1 MAVQISESFQLYAHA
16 PLDSRFQ
23 FKTIAEMRSF
33 PANRLYE
40 GVIASVV
47 ENTTTYQFFS
57 SNENTEETGKWRIF
71 GTGSVSSGEENKI
84 NSISVNGSAISI
96 DENKNV
102 DIAVPSIEGLATEA
116 YVTEQIANIGLT
128 GYAKKTD
135 IPTELPAN
143 GGNADTVNNHIVEIN
158 VPADAVFTDTVYDD
172 TDIKAEIAS
181 KADIASIPNKMSDLE
196 NDSNY
201 QTEEQVKSTV
211 TAEIAKV
218 VADAPEDL
226 DTLKEMSDWITG
238 HENDASA
245 MNSAISDNKTNIEAL
260 QTDVSD
266 IQTSLDKKLDKT
278 FTGEDIA
285 NKVLATDE
293 TGNVILKA
301 GGSIGGTAE
310 TTTYTNANYP
320 DYTNVDLALNALF
333 NKVYYVRPTCSLSVD
348 KQGGTFEMGTVISAP
363 ITFNW
368 TTNKDIKSQTL
379 TGCTLADASVRSAT
393 YNTDVSS
400 DKIFT
405 LTVSDDESSASS
417 SVSYKFMNNVF
428 WGSASITDTYDSAF
442 INALPNKK
450 LTASVNGTYSFNVAE
465 GEFGFWAVPSNMTI
479 STIWVNGFSA
489 DLDYLGTVSYTN
501 VKDYTTEYKL
511 YKTSRPSLGTFSAE
525 IK

>member
-1 MAVQISESFQLYAHA
+1 MVLSENFTYSGTSQNFERDSYAT
-16 PLDSRFQ
+16 L
-23 FKTIAEMRSF
+23 AEMTAVKAKKMPSIF
-33 PANRLYE
+33 HA
-40 GVIASVV
+40 
-47 ENTTTYQFFS
+47 TC
-57 SNENTEETGKWRIF
+57 EETGKLYIYNKANSDDEILGKWREV
-71 GTGSVSSGEENKI
+71 GSG
-84 NSISVNGSAISI
+84 SI
-96 DENKNV
+96 
-102 DIAVPSIEGLATEA
+102 
-116 YVTEQIANIGLT
+116 
-128 GYAKKTD
+128 
-135 IPTELPAN
+135 N
-143 GGNADTVNNHIVEIN
+143 GGNADTVNNHTVN
-158 VPADAVFTDTVYDD
+158 SDVPENAVFTDTVYDD
-172 TDIKAEIAS
+172 TDIRAELAE
-181 KADIASIPNKMSDLE
+181 KADAAAIPNKVSDLN

-201 QTEEQVKSTV
+201 QTAEQVNNIVTV
-211 TAEIAKV
+211 EIAKV
-218 VADAPEDL
+218 VSDAPENL
-226 DTLKEMSDWITG
+226 NTLKEMSDWIAG

-245 MNSAISDNKTNIEAL
+245 MNSAISNNKTSIETL
-260 QTDVSD
+260 QTNVSN
-266 IQTSLDKKLDKT
+266 INTSLGGKLNKT
-278 FTGEDIA
+278 FIGDDVG
-285 NKVLATDE
+285 NKVLSTDE
-293 TGNVILKA
+293 NGNVVLKDND
-301 GGSIGGTAE
+301 SNEGTAE
-310 TTTYTNANYP
+310 TTSYTNANYP

-379 TGCTLADASVRSAT
+379 TGCTLADAGVRSAT

-405 LTVSDDESSASS
+405 LTVSDDENSASS
-417 SVSYKFMNNVF
+417 SVSYKFVNNVF
-428 WGSASITDTYDSAF
+428 WGSASIADTYDSAF

-501 VKDYTTEYKL
+501 VKGYTTEYKL

>member
-1 MAVQISESFQLYAHA
+1 MVLSENFTYSGTSQNFER
-16 PLDSRFQ
+16 DSY
-23 FKTIAEMRSF
+23 TTLAEMTAVKAKKMPSIF
-33 PANRLYE
+33 HA
-40 GVIASVV
+40 
-47 ENTTTYQFFS
+47 TC
-57 SNENTEETGKWRIF
+57 EETGKLYIYNKANSDDEILGKWREV
-71 GTGSVSSGEENKI
+71 GSG
-84 NSISVNGSAISI
+84 SI
-96 DENKNV
+96 
-102 DIAVPSIEGLATEA
+102 
-116 YVTEQIANIGLT
+116 
-128 GYAKKTD
+128 
-135 IPTELPAN
+135 N
-143 GGNADTVNNHIVEIN
+143 GGNADTVNNHTVN
-158 VPADAVFTDTVYDD
+158 SDVPENAVFTDTVYDD
-172 TDIKAEIAS
+172 TDIRAELAE
-181 KADIASIPNKMSDLE
+181 KADAAAIPNKVSDLN

-201 QTEEQVKSTV
+201 QTAEQVNNIV
-211 TAEIAKV
+211 TTEIAKV
-218 VADAPEDL
+218 VSDAPENL
-226 DTLKEMSDWITG
+226 NTLKEMSDWIAG

-245 MNSAISDNKTNIEAL
+245 MNSAISNNKTSIETL
-260 QTDVSD
+260 QTNVSN
-266 IQTSLDKKLDKT
+266 INTSLDGKLNKT
-278 FTGEDIA
+278 FIGDDVG
-285 NKVLATDE
+285 NKVLSTDE
-293 TGNVILKA
+293 NGNVVLKDND
-301 GGSIGGTAE
+301 SNEGTAE
-310 TTTYTNANYP
+310 TTSYTNANYP

-333 NKVYYVRPTCSLSVD
+333 NKVYYVKPTCSLSVD

-379 TGCTLADASVRSAT
+379 TDCTLADASVRSAT

-405 LTVSDDESSASS
+405 LTVSDDENSASS
-417 SVSYKFMNNVF
+417 SVSYKFVNNVF
-428 WGSASITDTYDSAF
+428 WGSASIADTYDSAF

>member
-1 MAVQISESFQLYAHA
+1 MVLSENFTYSGTSQNFERDSYAT
-16 PLDSRFQ
+16 L
-23 FKTIAEMRSF
+23 AEMTAVKAKKMPSIF
-33 PANRLYE
+33 HA
-40 GVIASVV
+40 
-47 ENTTTYQFFS
+47 TC
-57 SNENTEETGKWRIF
+57 EETGKLYIYNKANSDDEILGKWREV
-71 GTGSVSSGEENKI
+71 GSG
-84 NSISVNGSAISI
+84 SI
-96 DENKNV
+96 
-102 DIAVPSIEGLATEA
+102 
-116 YVTEQIANIGLT
+116 
-128 GYAKKTD
+128 
-135 IPTELPAN
+135 N
-143 GGNADTVNNHIVEIN
+143 GGNADTVNNHTVN
-158 VPADAVFTDTVYDD
+158 SDVPENAVFTDTVYDD
-172 TDIKAEIAS
+172 TDIRAELAE
-181 KADIASIPNKMSDLE
+181 KADATAIPNKVSDLN

-201 QTEEQVKSTV
+201 QTAEQVNNIVTV
-211 TAEIAKV
+211 EIAKV
-218 VADAPEDL
+218 VSDAPEDF
-226 DTLKEMSDWITG
+226 DTLKEMSDWIAG

-245 MNSAISDNKTNIEAL
+245 MNSAISDNKTNIETL
-260 QTDVSD
+260 QTNVSN
-266 IQTSLDKKLDKT
+266 INTSLDGKLNKT
-278 FTGEDIA
+278 FIGDDVG
-285 NKVLATDE
+285 NKVLSTDE
-293 TGNVILKA
+293 NGNVVLKDN
-301 GGSIGGTAE
+301 GSNEGTAE
-310 TTTYTNANYP
+310 TTSYTNASYP

-348 KQGGTFEMGTVISAP
+348 KQGGIFEMGTVISAP

-405 LTVSDDESSASS
+405 LTVSDDENSASS

-428 WGSASITDTYDSAF
+428 WGSASIADTYDSAF

>member
-1 MAVQISESFQLYAHA
+1 MVLSENFTYSGTSQNFERDSYAT
-16 PLDSRFQ
+16 L
-23 FKTIAEMRSF
+23 AEMTAVKAKKMPSIF
-33 PANRLYE
+33 HA
-40 GVIASVV
+40 
-47 ENTTTYQFFS
+47 TC
-57 SNENTEETGKWRIF
+57 EETGKLYIYNKANSDDEILGKWREV
-71 GTGSVSSGEENKI
+71 GSG
-84 NSISVNGSAISI
+84 SI
-96 DENKNV
+96 
-102 DIAVPSIEGLATEA
+102 
-116 YVTEQIANIGLT
+116 
-128 GYAKKTD
+128 
-135 IPTELPAN
+135 N
-143 GGNADTVNNHIVEIN
+143 GGNADTVNNHTVN
-158 VPADAVFTDTVYDD
+158 SDVPENAVFTDTVYDD
-172 TDIKAEIAS
+172 TDIRAELAE
-181 KADIASIPNKMSDLE
+181 KADATAIPNKVSDLN

-201 QTEEQVKSTV
+201 QTAEQVNNIVTV
-211 TAEIAKV
+211 EIAKV
-218 VADAPEDL
+218 VSDAPENL
-226 DTLKEMSDWITG
+226 NTLKEMSDWIAG

-245 MNSAISDNKTNIEAL
+245 MNSAISNNKTSIETL
-260 QTDVSD
+260 QTNVSN
-266 IQTSLDKKLDKT
+266 INTSLDGKLNKT
-278 FTGEDIA
+278 FIGDDVG
-285 NKVLATDE
+285 NKVLSTDE
-293 TGNVILKA
+293 NGNVVLKDN
-301 GGSIGGTAE
+301 GSNEGTAE
-310 TTTYTNANYP
+310 TTSYTNANYP

-333 NKVYYVRPTCSLSVD
+333 NKVYYVKPTCSLSVD

-379 TGCTLADASVRSAT
+379 TDCTLADASVRSAT

-405 LTVSDDESSASS
+405 LTVSDDENSASS
-417 SVSYKFMNNVF
+417 SVSYKFVNNVF
-428 WGSASITDTYDSAF
+428 WGSASIADTYDSAF

>member
-1 MAVQISESFQLYAHA
+1 MVLSENFTYSGTSQNFER
-16 PLDSRFQ
+16 DSY
-23 FKTIAEMRSF
+23 TTLAEMTAVRAKKMPSIF
-33 PANRLYE
+33 HA
-40 GVIASVV
+40 
-47 ENTTTYQFFS
+47 TC
-57 SNENTEETGKWRIF
+57 EETGKLYIYNKANSDDEILGKWREV
-71 GTGSVSSGEENKI
+71 GSG
-84 NSISVNGSAISI
+84 SI
-96 DENKNV
+96 
-102 DIAVPSIEGLATEA
+102 
-116 YVTEQIANIGLT
+116 
-128 GYAKKTD
+128 
-135 IPTELPAN
+135 N
-143 GGNADTVNNHIVEIN
+143 GGNADTVNNHTVN
-158 VPADAVFTDTVYDD
+158 SDVPENAVFTDTVYDD
-172 TDIKAEIAS
+172 TDIRAELAE
-181 KADIASIPNKMSDLE
+181 KADAAAIPNKVSDLN

-201 QTEEQVKSTV
+201 QTAEQVNNIVTV
-211 TAEIAKV
+211 EIAKV
-218 VADAPEDL
+218 VSDAPENL
-226 DTLKEMSDWITG
+226 NTLKEMSDWIAG

-245 MNSAISDNKTNIEAL
+245 MNSAISNNKTSIKTL
-260 QTDVSD
+260 QTNVSN
-266 IQTSLDKKLDKT
+266 INTSLDGKLNKT
-278 FTGEDIA
+278 FIGDDVG
-285 NKVLATDE
+285 NKVLSTDE
-293 TGNVILKA
+293 NGNVVLKDND
-301 GGSIGGTAE
+301 SNEGTAE
-310 TTTYTNANYP
+310 TTSYTNANYP

-379 TGCTLADASVRSAT
+379 TDCTLADASVRSAT

-405 LTVSDDESSASS
+405 LTVSDDENSASS

-428 WGSASITDTYDSAF
+428 WGSASIADTYDSAF

-501 VKDYTTEYKL
+501 VKGYTTEYKL

>member
-1 MAVQISESFQLYAHA
+1 MVLSENFTYSGTSQNFERDSYAT
-16 PLDSRFQ
+16 L
-23 FKTIAEMRSF
+23 AEMTAVKAKKMPSIF
-33 PANRLYE
+33 HA
-40 GVIASVV
+40 
-47 ENTTTYQFFS
+47 TC
-57 SNENTEETGKWRIF
+57 EETGKLYIYNKANSDDEILGKWREV
-71 GTGSVSSGEENKI
+71 GSG
-84 NSISVNGSAISI
+84 SI
-96 DENKNV
+96 
-102 DIAVPSIEGLATEA
+102 
-116 YVTEQIANIGLT
+116 
-128 GYAKKTD
+128 
-135 IPTELPAN
+135 N
-143 GGNADTVNNHIVEIN
+143 GGNADTVNNHTVN
-158 VPADAVFTDTVYDD
+158 SDVPENAVFTDTVYDD
-172 TDIKAEIAS
+172 TDIRAELAE
-181 KADIASIPNKMSDLE
+181 KADAAAIPNKVSDLN

-201 QTEEQVKSTV
+201 QTAEQVNNIVTV
-211 TAEIAKV
+211 EIAKV
-218 VADAPEDL
+218 VSGAPENL
-226 DTLKEMSDWITG
+226 NTLKEMSDWIAG

-245 MNSAISDNKTNIEAL
+245 MNSAISNNKTSIETL
-260 QTDVSD
+260 QTNVSN
-266 IQTSLDKKLDKT
+266 INTSLGGKLNKT
-278 FTGEDIA
+278 FIGDNVA
-285 NKVLATDE
+285 NKVLSTDE
-293 TGNVILKA
+293 NGNVVLKD
-301 GGSIGGTAE
+301 GGSDEETAE

-320 DYTNVDLALNALF
+320 DYTNVSLALDALF

-405 LTVSDDESSASS
+405 LTVSDDENSASS
-417 SVSYKFMNNVF
+417 SVSYKFVNNIF
-428 WGSASITDTYDSAF
+428 WGSASIADTYDSAF

>member
-1 MAVQISESFQLYAHA
+1 MVLSENFTYSGTSQNFERDSYAT
-16 PLDSRFQ
+16 L
-23 FKTIAEMRSF
+23 AEMTAVKAKKMPSIF
-33 PANRLYE
+33 HA
-40 GVIASVV
+40 
-47 ENTTTYQFFS
+47 TC
-57 SNENTEETGKWRIF
+57 EETGKLYIYNKANSDDEILGKWREV
-71 GTGSVSSGEENKI
+71 GSG
-84 NSISVNGSAISI
+84 SI
-96 DENKNV
+96 
-102 DIAVPSIEGLATEA
+102 
-116 YVTEQIANIGLT
+116 
-128 GYAKKTD
+128 
-135 IPTELPAN
+135 N
-143 GGNADTVNNHIVEIN
+143 GGNADTVNNHTVN
-158 VPADAVFTDTVYDD
+158 SDVPENAVFTDTVYDD
-172 TDIKAEIAS
+172 TDIRAELAE
-181 KADIASIPNKMSDLE
+181 KADAAAIPNKVSDLN

-201 QTEEQVKSTV
+201 QTAEQVNNIV
-211 TAEIAKV
+211 TTEIAKV
-218 VADAPEDL
+218 VSDAPENL
-226 DTLKEMSDWITG
+226 NTLKEMSDWIAG

-245 MNSAISDNKTNIEAL
+245 MNSAISNNKTSIETL
-260 QTDVSD
+260 QTNVSNINTSLGGKLNKTFIGDDVS
-266 IQTSLDKKLDKT
+266 
-278 FTGEDIA
+278 
-285 NKVLATDE
+285 NKVLSTDE
-293 TGNVILKA
+293 NGNVVLKDND
-301 GGSIGGTAE
+301 SNEGTAE
-310 TTTYTNANYP
+310 TTSYTNANYP

-405 LTVSDDESSASS
+405 LTVSDDENSASS
-417 SVSYKFMNNVF
+417 SVSYKFVNNVF
-428 WGSASITDTYDSAF
+428 WGSASIADTYDSAF

>member
-1 MAVQISESFQLYAHA
+1 MVLSENFTYSGTSQNFERDSYAT
-16 PLDSRFQ
+16 L
-23 FKTIAEMRSF
+23 AEMTAVKAKKMPSIF
-33 PANRLYE
+33 HA
-40 GVIASVV
+40 
-47 ENTTTYQFFS
+47 TC
-57 SNENTEETGKWRIF
+57 EETGKLYIYNKANSDDEILGKWREV
-71 GTGSVSSGEENKI
+71 GSG
-84 NSISVNGSAISI
+84 SI
-96 DENKNV
+96 
-102 DIAVPSIEGLATEA
+102 
-116 YVTEQIANIGLT
+116 
-128 GYAKKTD
+128 
-135 IPTELPAN
+135 N
-143 GGNADTVNNHIVEIN
+143 GGNADTVNNHTVN
-158 VPADAVFTDTVYDD
+158 SDVPENAVFTDTVYDD
-172 TDIKAEIAS
+172 TDIRAELAE
-181 KADIASIPNKMSDLE
+181 KADAAAIPNKVSDLN

-201 QTEEQVKSTV
+201 QTAEQVNNIV
-211 TAEIAKV
+211 TTEIAKV
-218 VADAPEDL
+218 VSDAPENL
-226 DTLKEMSDWITG
+226 NTLKEMSDWIAG

-245 MNSAISDNKTNIEAL
+245 MNSAISNNKTSIETL
-260 QTDVSD
+260 QTNVSN
-266 IQTSLDKKLDKT
+266 INTSLDGKLNKT
-278 FTGEDIA
+278 FIGDDVG
-285 NKVLATDE
+285 NKVLSTDE
-293 TGNVILKA
+293 NGNVVLKDND
-301 GGSIGGTAE
+301 SNEGTAE
-310 TTTYTNANYP
+310 TTSYTNANYP

-333 NKVYYVRPTCSLSVD
+333 NKVYYVKPTCSLSVD

-379 TGCTLADASVRSAT
+379 TDCTLADASVRSAT

-405 LTVSDDESSASS
+405 LTVSDDENSASS
-417 SVSYKFMNNVF
+417 SVSYKFVNNVF
-428 WGSASITDTYDSAF
+428 WGSASIADTYDSAF

>member
-1 MAVQISESFQLYAHA
+1 MVLSENFTYSGTSQNFER
-16 PLDSRFQ
+16 DSY
-23 FKTIAEMRSF
+23 TTLAEMTAVRAKKMPSIF
-33 PANRLYE
+33 HA
-40 GVIASVV
+40 
-47 ENTTTYQFFS
+47 TC
-57 SNENTEETGKWRIF
+57 EETGKLYIYNKANSDDEILGKWREV
-71 GTGSVSSGEENKI
+71 GSG
-84 NSISVNGSAISI
+84 SI
-96 DENKNV
+96 
-102 DIAVPSIEGLATEA
+102 
-116 YVTEQIANIGLT
+116 
-128 GYAKKTD
+128 
-135 IPTELPAN
+135 N
-143 GGNADTVNNHIVEIN
+143 GGNADTVNNHTVN
-158 VPADAVFTDTVYDD
+158 SDVPENAVFTDTVYDD
-172 TDIKAEIAS
+172 TDIRAELAE
-181 KADIASIPNKMSDLE
+181 KADAAAIPNKVSDLN

-201 QTEEQVKSTV
+201 QTAEQVNNIVTV
-211 TAEIAKV
+211 EIAKV
-218 VADAPEDL
+218 VSDAPENL
-226 DTLKEMSDWITG
+226 NTLKEMSDWIAG

-245 MNSAISDNKTNIEAL
+245 MNSAISNNKTSIKTL
-260 QTDVSD
+260 QTNVSN
-266 IQTSLDKKLDKT
+266 INTSLDGKLNKT
-278 FTGEDIA
+278 FIGDDVG
-285 NKVLATDE
+285 NKVLSTDE
-293 TGNVILKA
+293 NGNVVLKDND
-301 GGSIGGTAE
+301 SNEGTAE
-310 TTTYTNANYP
+310 TTSYTNANYP

-333 NKVYYVRPTCSLSVD
+333 NKVYYVKPTCSLLVD

-405 LTVSDDESSASS
+405 LTVSDDENSASS

-428 WGSASITDTYDSAF
+428 WGSASIADTYDSAF

-501 VKDYTTEYKL
+501 VKGYTTEYKL

>member
-1 MAVQISESFQLYAHA
+1 MVLSENFTYSGTSQNFDRDSYA
-16 PLDSRFQ
+16 
-23 FKTIAEMRSF
+23 TIAEMKAVRAKKMPSIF
-33 PANRLYE
+33 HA
-40 GVIASVV
+40 
-47 ENTTTYQFFS
+47 TC
-57 SNENTEETGKWRIF
+57 EETGKLYIYNKANSDDEILGKWREV
-71 GTGSVSSGEENKI
+71 GSG
-84 NSISVNGSAISI
+84 SI
-96 DENKNV
+96 
-102 DIAVPSIEGLATEA
+102 
-116 YVTEQIANIGLT
+116 
-128 GYAKKTD
+128 
-135 IPTELPAN
+135 N
-143 GGNADTVNNHIVEIN
+143 GGNADTVNNHTVN
-158 VPADAVFTDTVYDD
+158 SDVPENAVFTDTVYDD
-172 TDIKAEIAS
+172 TDIRAELAE
-181 KADIASIPNKMSDLE
+181 KADAAAIPNKVSDLN

-201 QTEEQVKSTV
+201 QTAEQVNNIV
-211 TAEIAKV
+211 TTEIAKV
-218 VADAPEDL
+218 VSDAPENL
-226 DTLKEMSDWITG
+226 NTLKEMSDWIAG

-245 MNSAISDNKTNIEAL
+245 MNSAISNNKTSIETL
-260 QTDVSD
+260 QTSVSN
-266 IQTSLDKKLDKT
+266 INTSLDGKLNKIFIGD
-278 FTGEDIA
+278 DVS
-285 NKVLATDE
+285 NKVLSTDE
-293 TGNVILKA
+293 NGNVVLKDND
-301 GGSIGGTAE
+301 SNEGTAE
-310 TTTYTNANYP
+310 TTSYTNANYP

-348 KQGGTFEMGTVISAP
+348 KQGGIFEMGTVISAP
-363 ITFNW
+363 IAFNW

-379 TGCTLADASVRSAT
+379 TGCTLVDASVRSAT

-405 LTVSDDESSASS
+405 LTVSDDENSASS

-428 WGSASITDTYDSAF
+428 WGSASIADTYDSAF

>member
-1 MAVQISESFQLYAHA
+1 MTLSENFTYSGTSQNFERDSYAT
-16 PLDSRFQ
+16 L
-23 FKTIAEMRSF
+23 AEMTAVKAKKMPSIF
-33 PANRLYE
+33 HA
-40 GVIASVV
+40 
-47 ENTTTYQFFS
+47 TC
-57 SNENTEETGKWRIF
+57 EETGKLYIYNKANPDDEILGKWREV
-71 GTGSVSSGEENKI
+71 GSG
-84 NSISVNGSAISI
+84 SI
-96 DENKNV
+96 
-102 DIAVPSIEGLATEA
+102 
-116 YVTEQIANIGLT
+116 
-128 GYAKKTD
+128 
-135 IPTELPAN
+135 N
-143 GGNADTVNNHIVEIN
+143 GGNADTVNNHTVN
-158 VPADAVFTDTVYDD
+158 SDVPENAVFTDTVYDD
-172 TDIKAEIAS
+172 TDIRAELAE
-181 KADIASIPNKMSDLE
+181 KADAAAIPNKVSDLN

-201 QTEEQVKSTV
+201 QTAEQVNNIVTV
-211 TAEIAKV
+211 EIAKV
-218 VADAPEDL
+218 VSDAPENL
-226 DTLKEMSDWITG
+226 NTLKEMSDWIAG

-245 MNSAISDNKTNIEAL
+245 MNSAISNNKTSIETL
-260 QTDVSD
+260 QTNVSN
-266 IQTSLDKKLDKT
+266 INTSLDGKLNKT
-278 FTGEDIA
+278 FIGDDVG
-285 NKVLATDE
+285 NKVLSTDE
-293 TGNVILKA
+293 NGNVVLKDN
-301 GGSIGGTAE
+301 GSNEGTAE
-310 TTTYTNANYP
+310 TTSYTNANYP

-333 NKVYYVRPTCSLSVD
+333 NKVYYVRPTCSLLVD

-393 YNTDVSS
+393 YNTDISS

-405 LTVSDDESSASS
+405 LTVSDDENSASS

-428 WGSASITDTYDSAF
+428 WGSASIADTYDSAF

>member
-1 MAVQISESFQLYAHA
+1 MVLSENFTYNGTSQNFDRDSYAT
-16 PLDSRFQ
+16 L
-23 FKTIAEMRSF
+23 AEMTAVKAKKMPSIF
-33 PANRLYE
+33 HA
-40 GVIASVV
+40 
-47 ENTTTYQFFS
+47 TC
-57 SNENTEETGKWRIF
+57 EETGKLYIYNKANSDDEILGKWREV
-71 GTGSVSSGEENKI
+71 GSG
-84 NSISVNGSAISI
+84 SI
-96 DENKNV
+96 
-102 DIAVPSIEGLATEA
+102 
-116 YVTEQIANIGLT
+116 
-128 GYAKKTD
+128 
-135 IPTELPAN
+135 N
-143 GGNADTVNNHIVEIN
+143 GGNADTVNNHTVN
-158 VPADAVFTDTVYDD
+158 SDVPENAVFTDTVYDD
-172 TDIKAEIAS
+172 TDIRAELAE
-181 KADIASIPNKMSDLE
+181 KADAAAIPNKVSDLN

-201 QTEEQVKSTV
+201 QTAEQVNNIVIT
-211 TAEIAKV
+211 EIAKV
-218 VADAPEDL
+218 VSDAPENL
-226 DTLKEMSDWITG
+226 NTLKEMSDWIAG
-238 HENDASA
+238 HENDVSA
-245 MNSAISDNKTNIEAL
+245 MNSAISNNKTSIETL
-260 QTDVSD
+260 QTNVSN
-266 IQTSLDKKLDKT
+266 INASLDGKLNKT
-278 FTGEDIA
+278 FIGDDVA
-285 NKVLATDE
+285 NKVLSTDE
-293 TGNVILKA
+293 NGNVVLKDN
-301 GGSIGGTAE
+301 GSNEGTAE
-310 TTTYTNANYP
+310 TTSYTNANYP

-393 YNTDVSS
+393 YNTDISS

-405 LTVSDDESSASS
+405 LTVSDDENSASS

-428 WGSASITDTYDSAF
+428 WGSASIADTYDSAF

-465 GEFGFWAVPSNMTI
+465 GEFGFWAVPSNMAI

>member
-1 MAVQISESFQLYAHA
+1 MVLSENFTYSGTSQNFERDSYAT
-16 PLDSRFQ
+16 L
-23 FKTIAEMRSF
+23 AEMTAVKAKKMPSIF
-33 PANRLYE
+33 HA
-40 GVIASVV
+40 
-47 ENTTTYQFFS
+47 TC
-57 SNENTEETGKWRIF
+57 EETGKLYIYNKANSDDEILGKWREV
-71 GTGSVSSGEENKI
+71 GSG
-84 NSISVNGSAISI
+84 SI
-96 DENKNV
+96 
-102 DIAVPSIEGLATEA
+102 
-116 YVTEQIANIGLT
+116 
-128 GYAKKTD
+128 
-135 IPTELPAN
+135 N
-143 GGNADTVNNHIVEIN
+143 GGNADTVNNHTVN
-158 VPADAVFTDTVYDD
+158 SDVPENAVFTDTVYDD
-172 TDIKAEIAS
+172 TDIRAELAE
-181 KADIASIPNKMSDLE
+181 KADAAAIPNKVSDLN

-201 QTEEQVKSTV
+201 QTAEQVNNIVTV
-211 TAEIAKV
+211 EIAKV
-218 VADAPEDL
+218 VSDAPENL
-226 DTLKEMSDWITG
+226 NTLKEMSDWIAG

-245 MNSAISDNKTNIEAL
+245 MNSAISNNKTSIETL
-260 QTDVSD
+260 QTNVSN
-266 IQTSLDKKLDKT
+266 INTSLDGKLNKT
-278 FTGEDIA
+278 FIGDDVA
-285 NKVLATDE
+285 NKVLSTDE
-293 TGNVILKA
+293 NGNVVLKDND
-301 GGSIGGTAE
+301 SNEGTAE
-310 TTTYTNANYP
+310 TTSYTNANYP

-348 KQGGTFEMGTVISAP
+348 KQGGIFEMGTVISAP

-405 LTVSDDESSASS
+405 LTVSDDENSASS
-417 SVSYKFMNNVF
+417 SVSYKFVNNVF
-428 WGSASITDTYDSAF
+428 WGSASIADTYDSAF

-501 VKDYTTEYKL
+501 VKDYITEYKL